1 MLLKYLLA
9 RNRDKISCVTVI
21 RSLYPS
27 HLGGISVPK
36 LDVHFLVLSWNIV
49 QETFS
54 AKHQLFV
61 EWKNEPVL
69 ALPHLLQPPDPQ
81 SPVPAEC
88 SSTWDLLDLQSV

>member
-69 ALPHLLQPPDPQ
+69 ELRQTLRRKQVVLSTSEY
-81 SPVPAEC
+81 SPVSWMSLVFC
-88 SSTWDLLDLQSV
+88 